1 LRAIKLIK
9 PVANTNAYQQ
19 QYFHDNGT
27 MSYDQLLTARRG
39 FLTKGKLDVVS
50 EGRHIRGHQASGK
63 FAIMENENEI
73 QCANFPSGWQIQIGP
88 YLIIQ

>member
-1 LRAIKLIK
+1 MD
-9 PVANTNAYQQ
+9 TNAYQQ
-19 QYFHDNGT
+19 QYFHDSGT
-27 MSYDQLLTARRG
+27 MSYDQLLTVCWG
-39 FLTKGKLDVVS
+39 IQTKEKLDVVS

-73 QCANFPSGWQIQIGP
+73 QCANFPSGWQIQMGP

>member
-1 LRAIKLIK
+1 
-9 PVANTNAYQQ
+9 
-19 QYFHDNGT
+19 